1 MSNWST
7 QVDLH
12 NEEVLE
18 IDAEISSLKDYIE
31 ELQMKRKVHLDVLA
45 ILYAADHVIDDTKLI
60 LNKIPLV
67 DAEKLPLDPEIL
79 VLISGKLLPHTP
91 ELLLT
96 LASIGAKS
104 ITSTRNVLGSL
115 GGLLSKPETA

>member
-12 NEEVLE
+12 NKEVLE
-18 IDAEISSLKDYIE
+18 IDAKIASLKDYIE

>member
-12 NEEVLE
+12 NEEILE
-18 IDAEISSLKDYIE
+18 IDVEISSLKDYIE
-31 ELQMKRKVHLDVLA
+31 ELQRKRKVHLDVLA

-67 DAEKLPLDPEIL
+67 DAEKLPLAPEIL
-79 VLISGKLLPHTP
+79 VLVLGKLLPHAP
-91 ELLLT
+91 ESLLM

-104 ITSTRNVLGSL
+104 ITGTRTVLGSL
-115 GGLLSKPETA
+115 GGLLPKPEVA